1 MQIVLPPTGRY
12 FMHSGKVDMRK
23 GFDGLSG
30 VVQQD
35 FHQSALNGDVFIF
48 LNRGRNR
55 IKLLHWQG
63 DGFVIYYKRLEKG
76 TFEILNTDSLNKS
89 IALTHQQLQ
98 FILDGIV
105 LTSIKKHKRFQRTI
119 VCNSP

>member
-1 MQIVLPPTGRY
+1 MQIVLSSNCRY

-23 GFDGLSG
+23 GVDGLSG

-35 FHQSALNGDVFIF
+35 FNQTALSGDVFIF
-48 LNRGRNR
+48 LNQHRNR

-63 DGFVIYYKRLEKG
+63 DGFAIYYKRLERG
-76 TFEILNTDSLNKS
+76 TFEIPQADVANKAITLS
-89 IALTHQQLQ
+89 HQQLQ

-105 LTSIKKHKRFQRTI
+105 LSCIRKRKRYEHAI
-119 VCNSP
+119 VSNE

>member
-1 MQIVLPPTGRY
+1 
-12 FMHSGKVDMRK
+12 MHSGKVDMRK

-119 VCNSP
+119 VCNSL